1 MVLMI
6 LSACSSNKKIEGTF
20 ESNEIKENTFEIA
33 ESTVLMSTSES
44 SSEYSFTGSSEQ
56 RNEKLD
62 AYNNLPLYVK
72 IQLIAEIV
80 DYRAYPEGN
89 KRLKERGY
97 VIGYYVNSDSVYL
110 QVGSGSGVGHPV
122 YFLNYDNEVVIPRE
136 GVARVSASEYEIISD
151 MNSSEVSKEVLY
163 DNYVANKE
171 VYDNGR
177 EEVTERENMKKYF
190 EFQKEEAIR
199 QMN

>member
-44 SSEYSFTGSSEQ
+44 SSEYSSTGSSEQ

>member
-1 MVLMI
+1 
-6 LSACSSNKKIEGTF
+6 
-20 ESNEIKENTFEIA
+20 
-33 ESTVLMSTSES
+33 
-44 SSEYSFTGSSEQ
+44 Q

-190 EFQKEEAIR
+190 E
-199 QMN
+199 